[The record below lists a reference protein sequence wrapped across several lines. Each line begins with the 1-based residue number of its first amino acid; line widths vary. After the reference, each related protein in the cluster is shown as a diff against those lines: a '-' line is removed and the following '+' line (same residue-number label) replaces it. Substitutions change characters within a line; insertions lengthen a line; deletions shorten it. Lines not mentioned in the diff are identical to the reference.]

1 MNIFETIK
9 KYIVSSGKFAKISLS
24 VLVILSLF
32 WGLSHIMRS
41 SSQGN
46 TTTGSDSLAT
56 VQNESNKEE
65 NMDSNTQV
73 VDIDKANKKVI
84 YLAGGCFWGIEAY
97 MEKIPGVLDAESGYA
112 NGNTENPSYED
123 LVYRNSGHA
132 ETVKVTYDPDTL
144 SLKTLLK
151 YYLRVVDPTSINKQ
165 GNDRGTQYRSGIYYT
180 DEADKEIIEEVLN
193 NEQSKYTSQI
203 VVEVL
208 PLEQFFKAEEYH
220 QDYLKKNPTGYCHID
235 LNKANEP
242 IIDEDKYKKPS
253 DEELKNKLTDI
264 QYDVALKNGTER
276 AFSNEYWNNFEKGIY
291 VDITSG
297 EPLFSST
304 DKFSSGCGWPSF
316 SKPISEDLINYQDDK
331 SFNMHR
337 TEVRSRN
344 ADIHLG
350 HVFNDGPSESGG
362 LRYCINSAS
371 LRFIPYEKMDEEGYG
386 YLKPLFDK

>member
-1 MNIFETIK
+1 MHIFDIIK
-9 KYIVSSGKFAKISLS
+9 KYVVSLGRFGKVFFS
-24 VLVILSLF
+24 VMLCFSIF
-32 WGLSHIMRS
+32 FGLAHIAPKFNKGRALADN
-41 SSQGN
+41 N
-46 TTTGSDSLAT
+46 TVANTD
-56 VQNESNKEE
+56 NNK
-65 NMDSNTQV
+65 NMEAGMNSNTQAV
-73 VDIDKANKKVI
+73 NIDNTKSKDI

-97 MEKIPGVLDAESGYA
+97 VEKIPGVLDAVSGYA

-123 LVYRNSGHA
+123 LVYHNSGHA
-132 ETVKVTYDPDTL
+132 ETVKVTYDPDEI

-151 YYLRVVDPTSINKQ
+151 YYLRVVDPTSLNKQ
-165 GNDRGTQYRSGIYYT
+165 GNDRGTQYRSGVYYT
-180 DEADKEIIEEVLN
+180 DEADKQIIEEVLKK
-193 NEQSKYTSQI
+193 EQNSYQAPI

-208 PLEQFFKAEEYH
+208 PLKQFFKAEEYH

-235 LNKANEP
+235 LNKASEP

-253 DEELKNKLTDI
+253 DEELKDKLSDT
-264 QYDVALKNGTER
+264 QYNVALKNDTER
-276 AFSNEYWNNFEKGIY
+276 AFSNEYWDNFEKGIY

-316 SKPISEDLINYQDDK
+316 SKPISKDLINYLEDN

-337 TEVRSRN
+337 TEVRSRS

-350 HVFNDGPSESGG
+350 HVFNDGLKESGG

-386 YLKPLFDK
+386 YLKGLFD

>member
-1 MNIFETIK
+1 MHIFDIIK
-9 KYIVSSGKFAKISLS
+9 KYVVSLGRFGKVFFS
-24 VLVILSLF
+24 VLLCFSIF
-32 WGLSHIMRS
+32 FGLAHIAPKLNKGRELADN
-41 SSQGN
+41 N
-46 TTTGSDSLAT
+46 TIANTD
-56 VQNESNKEE
+56 NNKNKEAGM
-65 NMDSNTQV
+65 NSNTQSV
-73 VDIDKANKKVI
+73 NIDNTKSKDI

-97 MEKIPGVLDAESGYA
+97 VEKIPGVLDAVSGYA

-132 ETVKVTYDPDTL
+132 ETVKVTYNPDEL

-151 YYLRVVDPTSINKQ
+151 YYLRVVDPTSLNKQ
-165 GNDRGTQYRSGIYYT
+165 GNDKGTQYRSGVYYT
-180 DEADKEIIEEVLN
+180 DEADKQVIEEVLKK
-193 NEQSKYTSQI
+193 EQDNYQSPI

-208 PLEQFFKAEEYH
+208 PLKQFFKAEEYH

-235 LNKANEP
+235 LNKASEP

-253 DEELKNKLTDI
+253 DEELKAKLSDT
-264 QYDVALKNGTER
+264 QYNVALKNDTER
-276 AFSNEYWNNFEKGIY
+276 AFSNEYWDNFEKGIY

-316 SKPISEDLINYQDDK
+316 SKPISKDLIKYSEDN
-331 SFNMHR
+331 SFNMNR
-337 TEVRSRN
+337 TEVRSRS

-350 HVFNDGPSESGG
+350 HVFNDGPKESGG

-386 YLKPLFDK
+386 YLKGLFD

>member
-1 MNIFETIK
+1 MHIFDIIK
-9 KYIVSSGKFAKISLS
+9 KYVVSLGRFGKVFFS
-24 VLVILSLF
+24 VLLCFSIF
-32 WGLSHIMRS
+32 FGLAHIAPKLNKSRTLADN
-41 SSQGN
+41 N
-46 TTTGSDSLAT
+46 TVANTD
-56 VQNESNKEE
+56 NNKNKEAGM
-65 NMDSNTQV
+65 NSNTQTV
-73 VDIDKANKKVI
+73 NIDNTKSKDI

-97 MEKIPGVLDAESGYA
+97 VEKIPGVLDAVSGYA

-132 ETVKVTYDPDTL
+132 ETVKVTYNPDEI

-151 YYLRVVDPTSINKQ
+151 YYLRVVDPTSLNKQ
-165 GNDRGTQYRSGIYYT
+165 GNDKGTQYRSGVYYT
-180 DEADKEIIEEVLN
+180 DEADKQIIEEVLKK
-193 NEQSKYTSQI
+193 EQDNYQSPI

-235 LNKANEP
+235 LNKASEP

-253 DEELKNKLTDI
+253 DEELKDKLSDT
-264 QYDVALKNGTER
+264 QYNVALKNDTER
-276 AFSNEYWNNFEKGIY
+276 AFSNEYWDNFEKGIY

-316 SKPISEDLINYQDDK
+316 SKPISKDLINYLDDN

-337 TEVRSRN
+337 TEVRSRS

-350 HVFNDGPSESGG
+350 HVFDDGPKESGG

-386 YLKPLFDK
+386 YLKGLFD

>member
-1 MNIFETIK
+1 MHIFDIIK
-9 KYIVSSGKFAKISLS
+9 KYVVSLGRFGKVFFS
-24 VLVILSLF
+24 VMLCFSIF
-32 WGLSHIMRS
+32 FGLAHIAPKLNKGRALADN
-41 SSQGN
+41 N
-46 TTTGSDSLAT
+46 TVANTD
-56 VQNESNKEE
+56 NNK
-65 NMDSNTQV
+65 NMEAGMNSNTQSV
-73 VDIDKANKKVI
+73 NIDNTKSKDI

-97 MEKIPGVLDAESGYA
+97 VEKIPGVLDAVSGYA

-123 LVYRNSGHA
+123 LVYHNSGHA
-132 ETVKVTYDPDTL
+132 ETVKVTYNPDEI

-151 YYLRVVDPTSINKQ
+151 YYLRVVDPTSLNKQ
-165 GNDRGTQYRSGIYYT
+165 GNDRGTQYRSGVYYT
-180 DEADKEIIEEVLN
+180 DEADKQIIEEVLKK
-193 NEQSKYTSQI
+193 EQDNYQAPI

-208 PLEQFFKAEEYH
+208 PLKQFFKAEEYH

-235 LNKANEP
+235 LNKASEP

-253 DEELKNKLTDI
+253 DEELKTKLSDT
-264 QYDVALKNGTER
+264 QYNVALKNDTER
-276 AFSNEYWNNFEKGIY
+276 AFSNEYWDNFEKGIY

-316 SKPISEDLINYQDDK
+316 SKPISKDLINYLDDN

-337 TEVRSRN
+337 TEVRSRS

-350 HVFNDGPSESGG
+350 HVFNDGPKESGG

-386 YLKPLFDK
+386 YLKGLFD